1 MKMPNN
7 IFNARAEEKVSQ
19 VCLAVRSQQH
29 DVVPQKPFC
38 FWLLMT
44 ARMDDMGERNEDC
57 GLHGAGLRQRVE
69 LEFNAC
75 IFKNK
80 SIWVFPNCSHADCAT
95 TPRHVLKC
103 MFPKKK
109 SS

>member
-44 ARMDDMGERNEDC
+44 ARMDDMGERNENC
-57 GLHGAGLRQRVE
+57 GIHGAGMRQRVE
-69 LEFNAC
+69 LEFDAC
-75 IFKNK
+75 IFKK
-80 SIWVFPNCSHADCAT
+80 THGSFLTADMQTA
-95 TPRHVLKC
+95 PQHHV
-103 MFPKKK
+103 MY
-109 SS
+109 